1 MTPPKVCHQSETKLT
16 LVVRS
21 SGFSSFGS
29 LPAPSSTFGDHAS
42 FKILFCRFADLPSVV
57 GEYTASPEFTYNGNK
72 WRIRIYPGGDILE
85 NVGFLSLSLH
95 HCERASTSFE
105 RVSASF
111 SPSADTASFQVSIL
125 DKHQNVKFK
134 KEMKHGSRGWNRI
147 CARSIVLD
155 QPNNFLDDIGTLAI
169 VVSSKNDAAS
179 PYVPSNP
186 MSDIITGMFLDEDT
200 ADVRF
205 EVSCASADSNE
216 EDGDETASSPVTLAT
231 FHAHRSILK
240 GCAPMLALLFGTT
253 DEKIATASITDVE
266 PDIFHHMLY
275 YVYGGSVPDGEMNAH
290 AKKIIDAADKYS
302 IVNLKLAAETAYV
315 KSTEITM
322 ENAVD
327 ILLYAD
333 ALNLALLK
341 EVVIDFL
348 VENSEEATE
357 KISFADVSGTL
368 MKDLL
373 VAISREKDE
382 MKGRN
387 QDGKVFTT
395 MRVSELRAKL
405 AEIGLGVDGSRE
417 SMIKALEIE
426 TNNSL
431 FGAPAPP
438 PSESLLVEPA
448 PAPAPLEGAPIGLSF
463 AGNPYPFQASASI
476 RFG

>member
-1 MTPPKVCHQSETKLT
+1 MLRYVDMNMPALVLLSIVGGLRRPAAGMIGAWHLAGGWRLAIADYSRQPAAETPLKGGRELLSRVSSLLEASLLFARKKLLYQT
-16 LVVRS
+16 TAH
-21 SGFSSFGS
+21 S
-29 LPAPSSTFGDHAS
+29 LFQLKEQG
-42 FKILFCRFADLPSVV
+42 
-57 GEYTASPEFTYNGNK
+57 
-72 WRIRIYPGGDILE
+72 RIIALNQYDAAQK

-179 PYVPSNP
+179 SYVPSNP

-216 EDGDETASSPVTLAT
+216 EDGDETTSSPVTLAT

-431 FGAPAPP
+431 F
-438 PSESLLVEPA
+438 
-448 PAPAPLEGAPIGLSF
+448 
-463 AGNPYPFQASASI
+463 
-476 RFG
+476 